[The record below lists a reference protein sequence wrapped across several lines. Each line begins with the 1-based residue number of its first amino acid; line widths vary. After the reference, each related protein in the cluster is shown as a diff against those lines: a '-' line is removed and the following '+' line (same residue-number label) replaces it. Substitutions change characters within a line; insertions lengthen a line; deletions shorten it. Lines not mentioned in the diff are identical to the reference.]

1 MKRRRVMSFS
11 LEGVGLVEAT
21 AGSPFGD
28 DRQEEQEQMQMQ
40 QQRQQQIPFG
50 DDKPEMQMQKQ
61 RQRQQQI
68 PFGDDQPE
76 KQMQKQ
82 RQRQQQIP
90 FGDDK
95 QEKQKRNAG
104 ILRSAQNDGFPI
116 FERAFLFF
124 ERLMRGQLEV
134 GWVALREALD
144 VGWLEL
150 GIMMDWLPWW

>member
-1 MKRRRVMSFS
+1 MVGVEVSAMKRRRVMSFS

-28 DRQEEQEQMQMQ
+28 DRQEEQKQMQMQMQ

-50 DDKPEMQMQKQ
+50 DDKPE
-61 RQRQQQI
+61 
-68 PFGDDQPE
+68 

-90 FGDDK
+90 LGDDK

-104 ILRSAQNDGFPI
+104 MLRSAQNDGFPI

-124 ERLMRGQLEV
+124 ERLMRELV
-134 GWVALREALD
+134 GGG
-144 VGWLEL
+144 VGGAARGVGCWL
-150 GIMMDWLPWW
+150 G